1 MIQVNYMKPFYT
13 KLTARKLRLVFA
25 YQYFSVVK
33 DNELY
38 YFVPIEGKEM
48 IVNLDT
54 MQIENLAE
62 VFVFQKGNRFLRLP
76 LYQLMLMSNIQE
88 HLLPMLEEVIAKAN
102 DVPQQQPA
110 PPPAVDEP
118 SAFEQELTKRNYD
131 YLIDCALDSNDEA
144 AFHKLV
150 DAKKQLEV
158 QPS

>member
-13 KLTARKLRLVFA
+13 KVTADKLRLVFA

-33 DNELY
+33 DSELY

-48 IVNLDT
+48 VINLDT

-76 LYQLMLMSNIQE
+76 LYQLMLMSNVQE

-102 DVPQQQPA
+102 DSIAPQVEQPT
-110 PPPAVDEP
+110 
-118 SAFEQELTKRNYD
+118 AFELALTRRNYD
-131 YLIDCALDSNDEA
+131 YLIDCALDRGDEA
-144 AFHKLV
+144 TFHQLV
-150 DAKKQLEV
+150 QQKQQLEV
-158 QPS
+158 

>member
-13 KLTARKLRLVFA
+13 KVTADKLRLVFA

-33 DNELY
+33 DSELY

-48 IVNLDT
+48 VINLDT

-76 LYQLMLMSNIQE
+76 LYQLMLMSNVQE

-102 DVPQQQPA
+102 DSIAVVEQPT
-110 PPPAVDEP
+110 
-118 SAFEQELTKRNYD
+118 AFDLALTSRNYD
-131 YLIDCALDSNDEA
+131 YLIDCALDRGDEA
-144 AFHKLV
+144 AFYQLV
-150 DAKKQLEV
+150 QQKQQLEV
-158 QPS
+158 

>member
-13 KLTARKLRLVFA
+13 KVTADKLRLVFA

-33 DNELY
+33 DSELY

-48 IVNLDT
+48 VINLDT

-76 LYQLMLMSNIQE
+76 LYQLMLMSNVQE

-102 DVPQQQPA
+102 DSIAATEQPT
-110 PPPAVDEP
+110 
-118 SAFEQELTKRNYD
+118 AFDLALTSRNYD
-131 YLIDCALDSNDEA
+131 YLIDCALDRGDEA
-144 AFHKLV
+144 AFYQLV
-150 DAKKQLEV
+150 QQKQQLEV
-158 QPS
+158 

>member
-13 KLTARKLRLVFA
+13 KVTADKLRLVFA

-33 DNELY
+33 DSELY

-48 IVNLDT
+48 VINLDT

-76 LYQLMLMSNIQE
+76 LYQLMLMSNVQE

-102 DVPQQQPA
+102 GSIVATEQPT
-110 PPPAVDEP
+110 
-118 SAFEQELTKRNYD
+118 AFDLALTSRNYD
-131 YLIDCALDSNDEA
+131 YLIDCALDRGDEA
-144 AFHKLV
+144 AFYQLV
-150 DAKKQLEV
+150 QQKQQLEV
-158 QPS
+158 

>member
-13 KLTARKLRLVFA
+13 KVTADKLRLVFA

-33 DNELY
+33 DSELY

-48 IVNLDT
+48 VINLDT

-76 LYQLMLMSNIQE
+76 LYQLMLMSNVQE

-102 DVPQQQPA
+102 DSIAPQVEQPT
-110 PPPAVDEP
+110 
-118 SAFEQELTKRNYD
+118 AFELALTSRNYD
-131 YLIDCALDSNDEA
+131 YLIDCALDRGDEA
-144 AFHKLV
+144 AFYQLV
-150 DAKKQLEV
+150 QQKQQLEV
-158 QPS
+158 

>member
-13 KLTARKLRLVFA
+13 KLTARQLRLVFA

-33 DNELY
+33 DGELY

-88 HLLPMLEEVIAKAN
+88 HLLPMLEEVIAKVN
-102 DVPQQQPA
+102 DMPQS
-110 PPPAVDEP
+110 PPAVEEP
-118 SAFEQELTKRNYD
+118 TAFEQELTKRNYD

>member
-13 KLTARKLRLVFA
+13 KLTARQLRLVFA

-33 DNELY
+33 DDELY

-88 HLLPMLEEVIAKAN
+88 HLLPMLEEVIAKVN
-102 DVPQQQPA
+102 DMPQ
-110 PPPAVDEP
+110 PPPLAVEEP
-118 SAFEQELTKRNYD
+118 TAFEQELTKRNYE

-144 AFHKLV
+144 AFYKLV
-150 DAKKQLEV
+150 DAKQQLEV

>member
-13 KLTARKLRLVFA
+13 KVTADKLRLVFA

-33 DNELY
+33 DSELY

-48 IVNLDT
+48 VINLDT

-76 LYQLMLMSNIQE
+76 LYQLMLMSNVQE

-102 DVPQQQPA
+102 DSIVATEQPT
-110 PPPAVDEP
+110 
-118 SAFEQELTKRNYD
+118 AFDLALTSRNYD
-131 YLIDCALDSNDEA
+131 YLIDCALDRGDEA
-144 AFHKLV
+144 AFYQLV
-150 DAKKQLEV
+150 QQKQQLEV
-158 QPS
+158 

>member
-1 MIQVNYMKPFYT
+1 MKPFYT

-88 HLLPMLEEVIAKAN
+88 HLLPMLEEIIAKVN
-102 DVPQQQPA
+102 DMPQ
-110 PPPAVDEP
+110 PPPAVEEP
-118 SAFEQELTKRNYD
+118 TAFEQELTKRNYD

>member
-88 HLLPMLEEVIAKAN
+88 HLLPMLEEVIAKVN
-102 DVPQQQPA
+102 DMPQ
-110 PPPAVDEP
+110 PPAVEEP
-118 SAFEQELTKRNYD
+118 TAFEQELTKRNYD

>member
-88 HLLPMLEEVIAKAN
+88 HLLPMLEEIIAKVN
-102 DVPQQQPA
+102 DMPQ
-110 PPPAVDEP
+110 PPPAVEEP
-118 SAFEQELTKRNYD
+118 TAFEQELTKRNYD

-144 AFHKLV
+144 TFHKLV

>member
-13 KLTARKLRLVFA
+13 KLTARQLRLVFA

-33 DNELY
+33 DGELY

-88 HLLPMLEEVIAKAN
+88 HLLPMLEEVIAKAK
-102 DVPQQQPA
+102 DIPQ

-118 SAFEQELTKRNYD
+118 TAFEQELTKRNYE

-144 AFHKLV
+144 AFYKLV
-150 DAKKQLEV
+150 DAKQQLEV

>member
-88 HLLPMLEEVIAKAN
+88 HLLPMLEEVIAKVN
-102 DVPQQQPA
+102 DMPQ
-110 PPPAVDEP
+110 PPPAVEELT
-118 SAFEQELTKRNYD
+118 AFEQELTKRNYD